1 MRLTVN
7 GELREVDNA
16 ATVAELLS
24 AFKLDHKILV
34 VELNREIIDR
44 TRYEE
49 ARLNDGDQIEI
60 VHFVGGG

>member
-16 ATVAELLS
+16 ANVAELLS
-24 AFKLDHKILV
+24 AFKLDNKILV
-34 VELNREIIDR
+34 VELNRVIIDR

-49 ARLNDGDQIEI
+49 ARLNDGDHVEI